1 MKNTMDNLKA
11 AQLLR
16 EKAERRLKEKVSRR
30 KSGITEVEAMKLIH
44 ELEVHQ
50 IELEMQNE
58 ALLSAVEQKEIATE
72 KYIELYDFLPSAYFN
87 LSKEGNVLA
96 VNSYGSQL
104 LGKER
109 FKLIN
114 SRLGFFISDETKPVF
129 NLFLEKVFE
138 DKVKESCEV
147 VLLSKDAK
155 PRYVILTGIISED
168 SQQCHL
174 IMVDITERKLIEM
187 ELIKA
192 KEEAMAA
199 SKAKT
204 NFLANMSHEI
214 RTPLNGIIGFT
225 DLLMTSKLNEDQS
238 EYMSTINESA
248 NSLIHIV
255 NEVLDFSKIEAG
267 KLELEISQTNLFE
280 LSNQV
285 IDLFKY
291 QTKMKKIDLV
301 LNLDPNVPKFVQADA
316 IRLKQVLVNL
326 LGNALKFTHS
336 GTITLDVQEIATSN
350 KYYSTLNFSVKDTGI
365 GIEEI
370 NRDKIFKSFVQCD
383 SSTSRQYGGTGL
395 GLTISNQL
403 LDLMG
408 SKLNLKSKFGEGSNF
423 FFTVKFKKA
432 IHVAINP
439 IEGINPNLNYKW
451 IPLENSGYH
460 KILIVEDNRI
470 NMLLA
475 RTLVKRIIPNCIII
489 EARDGNDAIQKYIAE
504 QPDAILMDVQMPN
517 KNGYDATNE
526 IRKIQGSENIPII
539 AITAGIL
546 VGEKEKCFE
555 SGMDDYMPKPIIIS
569 DLERILHKWN
579 NK

>member
-1 MKNTMDNLKA
+1 
-11 AQLLR
+11 
-16 EKAERRLKEKVSRR
+16 
-30 KSGITEVEAMKLIH
+30 
-44 ELEVHQ
+44 
-50 IELEMQNE
+50 
-58 ALLSAVEQKEIATE
+58 
-72 KYIELYDFLPSAYFN
+72 
-87 LSKEGNVLA
+87 
-96 VNSYGSQL
+96 
-104 LGKER
+104 
-109 FKLIN
+109 
-114 SRLGFFISDETKPVF
+114 
-129 NLFLEKVFE
+129 
-138 DKVKESCEV
+138 
-147 VLLSKDAK
+147 
-155 PRYVILTGIISED
+155 
-168 SQQCHL
+168 
-174 IMVDITERKLIEM
+174 MVDITERKLIEM

-204 NFLANMSHEI
+204 DFLANMSHEI

-225 DLLMTSKLNEDQS
+225 NLLMSSSLDKNQM

-248 NSLIHIV
+248 NTLIQIV

-267 KLELEISQTNLFE
+267 MLELDITETNLFE

-291 QTKMKKIDLV
+291 QTMKKKIDLI
-301 LNLDPNVPKFVQADA
+301 LNLDENVPKFVQADA

-326 LGNALKFTHS
+326 LGNAVKFTHS
-336 GTITLDVQEIATSN
+336 GTISLDISETSSSN

-370 NRDKIFKSFVQCD
+370 NNDKIFKSFVQCD
-383 SSTSRQYGGTGL
+383 SSTCRQFGGTGL

-432 IHVAINP
+432 IHIKINP
-439 IEGINPNLNYKW
+439 IENINPNLNYKW

-475 RTLVKRIIPNCIII
+475 KTLVKKIIPNCIII
-489 EARDGNDAIQKYIAE
+489 EAKDGNDAVEKYISE
-504 QPDAILMDVQMPN
+504 HPDAILMDVQMPN
-517 KNGYDATNE
+517 KNGYDATHE
-526 IRKIQGSENIPII
+526 IRKIKGSENIPII

-569 DLERILHKWN
+569 DLERILQKWN

>member
-204 NFLANMSHEI
+204 DFLANMSHEI